1 MNKNNAIIK
10 IKESDNY
17 PQEIADVFY
26 KLLKEEKFSKSLSNS
41 SFKMSTNWAKRRA
54 QSAEKCLDFFW
65 GKGLSKMIKG
75 QPLFWTEKGF
85 ISNILLPLS
94 AIYLLLSLLQ
104 QFFTT
109 KKKIS
114 VPVICVGN
122 IYIGG
127 TGKTPTVQKISL
139 FPIFKQE
146 NCRFA

>member
-1 MNKNNAIIK
+1 
-10 IKESDNY
+10 
-17 PQEIADVFY
+17 
-26 KLLKEEKFSKSLSNS
+26 
-41 SFKMSTNWAKRRA
+41 
-54 QSAEKCLDFFW
+54 
-65 GKGLSKMIKG
+65 MIKG

-127 TGKTPTVQKISL
+127 TGKTPTVQKISSISQSL
-139 FPIFKQE
+139 NKKTTILLRGYGGKINKISIMICFYTFTIIIYTIFIY
-146 NCRFA
+146 NTTSI